1 MYSSFFGTDGIRT
14 KFGTSPLTPH
24 ELLRLG
30 FVLGYWIKEKK
41 QKYPHLFKIA
51 NSEKINKLLNLN

>member
-41 QKYPHLFKIA
+41 QKSFFKIW
-51 NSEKINKLLNLN
+51 